1 MKKKINWNTVPWTPF
16 QRAVYDPADPSPKD
30 RYGDREPERLFNN
43 SRYQV
48 AGWGE
53 HHPLY
58 GRVVHL
64 SIKTHDR
71 QARHDWR
78 DLQRIKNELVGPE
91 YDAVEIYPAESR
103 LVDTANQFHIFVF
116 IDYKLE
122 LGFSHRLVAEGA
134 WEKARQRPFDAEI
147 RPVDVMSVEE
157 MSAYVKAVADESGDK
172 QRRFLEAEY
181 ARLAALV
188 VDIGSK
194 LGKSVVVQARDAH
207 GIDEIAAAPDLSA
220 CSECER
226 SHGPHFRGRCVH

>member
-1 MKKKINWNTVPWTPF
+1 MKKRTNWNTVQWTPF
-16 QRAVYDPADPSPKD
+16 QNAVYDPRDPSPKD
-30 RYGDREPERLFNN
+30 MHGDRLPEKLFNN

-53 HHPLY
+53 QHPLY

-91 YDAVEIYPAESR
+91 YDAIEIYPAESR
-103 LVDTANQFHIFVF
+103 RVDTSNQFHLFVF

-122 LGFSHRLVAEGA
+122 LGFSHRLVAEGS
-134 WEKARQRPFDAEI
+134 WEKARQRPFDPEI
-147 RPVDVMSVEE
+147 RPVDVMSPEE
-157 MSAYVKAVADESGDK
+157 MSAYVRVVTDASDAAK

-181 ARLAALV
+181 ARLAQILV
-188 VDIGSK
+188 RVGKD
-194 LGKSVVVQARDAH
+194 LGKDVTITALDAT
-207 GIDEIAAAPDLSA
+207 GEP
-220 CSECER
+220 CPECER
-226 SHGPHFRGRCVH
+226 SNGPHYTGPCEH